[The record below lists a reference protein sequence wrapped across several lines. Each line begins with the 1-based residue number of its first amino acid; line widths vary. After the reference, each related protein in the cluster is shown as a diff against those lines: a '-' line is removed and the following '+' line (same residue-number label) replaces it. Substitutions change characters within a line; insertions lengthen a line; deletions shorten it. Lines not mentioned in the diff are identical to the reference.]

1 LMDTVLSGARQDF
14 PDIWIKK
21 ILELS
26 VKRRSSETELIP
38 ITPKTLMPSP
48 VNTTLINS
56 NIQVLTI
63 PSQYNI
69 AGNQIIIVNAVG
81 SDNLVNTPSTSCA
94 KEVSDVNQ
102 FTPFAKPILCVDGNN
117 ATPTSTSD
125 TDTPDPPQGSNS
137 TTIVSTGNFVNN
149 DQSTDV
155 SNSPVPR
162 SPLKRVSLGSQ
173 QFHKSPLKAASDR
186 ILKKY
191 SSPIKRSVFFSQ
203 SPKRGLREL
212 RKKPLVGSPS
222 QSLTPSRRFVPLAPK
237 RADTPPC
244 VDVSLT
250 GLSPRSPCMPSPCL
264 EEADGGA
271 EVDTPT
277 ILARRK
283 TRHQKETELTLS
295 LVSQLETPEEKEA
308 REARESQEMFQ
319 EINKVLADNPEQQAA
334 FVKIME
340 QASTAGTVQTY
351 QALAS
356 LLAGQSL
363 VQEML
368 LDLLS
373 PSQAAELG
381 QEVYWQHHQRQNMKN
396 FILKLGVAYRHQP
409 AYHARVLRELDALC
423 ADSSL
428 TPDILKG
435 VAVKLFKHNQ
445 HLLDHFLMLVPGVEP
460 PEAMLPSPEIL
471 QYPEDSDNS
480 WGSEEAMETVT
491 VQRSPESQNRV

>member
-1 LMDTVLSGARQDF
+1 MIDF
-14 PDIWIKK
+14 
-21 ILELS
+21 E
-26 VKRRSSETELIP
+26 
-38 ITPKTLMPSP
+38 
-48 VNTTLINS
+48 
-56 NIQVLTI
+56 
-63 PSQYNI
+63 
-69 AGNQIIIVNAVG
+69 
-81 SDNLVNTPSTSCA
+81 
-94 KEVSDVNQ
+94 
-102 FTPFAKPILCVDGNN
+102 
-117 ATPTSTSD
+117 
-125 TDTPDPPQGSNS
+125 
-137 TTIVSTGNFVNN
+137 
-149 DQSTDV
+149 
-155 SNSPVPR
+155 
-162 SPLKRVSLGSQ
+162 
-173 QFHKSPLKAASDR
+173 
-186 ILKKY
+186 KY

-283 TRHQKETELTLS
+283 TRHQKETELTLL

-319 EINKVLADNPEQQAA
+319 EINKALADNPEQQAA

-381 QEVYWQHHQRQNMKN
+381 QEVCIY
-396 FILKLGVAYRHQP
+396 ISP
-409 AYHARVLRELDALC
+409 LDVMSNAEQ
-423 ADSSL
+423 SSY
-428 TPDILKG
+428 
-435 VAVKLFKHNQ
+435 
-445 HLLDHFLMLVPGVEP
+445 
-460 PEAMLPSPEIL
+460 S
-471 QYPEDSDNS
+471 
-480 WGSEEAMETVT
+480 SEFE
-491 VQRSPESQNRV
+491 N